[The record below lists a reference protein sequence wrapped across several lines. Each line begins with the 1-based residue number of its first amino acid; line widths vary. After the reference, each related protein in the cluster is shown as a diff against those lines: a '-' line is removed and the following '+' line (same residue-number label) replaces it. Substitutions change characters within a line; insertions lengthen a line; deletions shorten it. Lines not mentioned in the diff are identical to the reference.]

1 MFVNIYYSE
10 ARLEKNLV
18 ATFLLVIKHF
28 LQRHPINQETLL
40 HSHAVATLGALL
52 QKVPIILFPL
62 VPQCFNLYVFIRCRC
77 VCVCAA
83 PSVPGGRE
91 RAGGGSA
98 VDWADDVWEE
108 LTASAAAPHTP
119 ALQLQHLEPRRFP
132 TAHRSVC
139 VCVFGR
145 FIHAAFMFCSCMLLL
160 HKLIFII
167 FVECFNGFWL

>member
-62 VPQCFNLYVFIRCRC
+62 VPQCFTLYVFIHCRCVCVC

-139 VCVFGR
+139 VCVWEIYSCCIYVLFM
-145 FIHAAFMFCSCMLLL
+145 HAFVTQTDFHYFCWMF
-160 HKLIFII
+160 
-167 FVECFNGFWL
+167 